1 MKFVENLFKNHIYII
16 LILTVIAVMPKWI
29 FSFIYFDESISLR
42 VINEISDTA
51 YLPLIKT
58 FSEFNL
64 NPSYS
69 ENLTNL
75 NIISFPFLGL
85 FINSIFFKI
94 FGSYSFIILEFLCVY
109 LFLYIFYNIFT
120 AIKHDKFSSILFSF
134 IIFSSTLIIKDLT
147 FFEYDIINK
156 IYLNFQTFYTLRFP
170 RPIISN
176 LFLFAY
182 IFFIIKF
189 YLNNNFDSKKVLLL
203 TLIMSFTMHVFFYL
217 FIFQFFLIFLI
228 YIFKFKK
235 NILIII
241 SENIKKHIFFF
252 LILLI
257 SYSLL
262 RLQMSY
268 SEPDYLERIGIF
280 TLDNYQKNIL
290 LKYLIN
296 FFLRIE
302 FLLLFV
308 VNTLIYI
315 FYRNKLINV
324 FYYLFLSTI
333 ISTTFFILFYN
344 NAIDYYHFF
353 NWILTSGLLT
363 IIASLLILFNK
374 IINKYKTI
382 NIVLLSF
389 LLFYYFFSNVSN
401 QLRSYEHI
409 NKDRVSLNKITLFF
423 KNNPDLI
430 DPNYEILNLNYK
442 LSLWLILNNYQNFSI
457 IPVSFWTPKKTS
469 QIEDELIS
477 SFKLVDLP
485 ENDFLKFISNSKK
498 KNRYKNPMVQQLF
511 DRTYLANQLKKFD
524 DKNLYT
530 DDEKLH
536 ISKSSPLISHQL
548 IIPENEIKR
557 LQLKF
562 QKNIIN
568 INPKIIVFDNY
579 NAIFNNNKINLNNY
593 CSIYSSDNYNVYVD
607 KKITNQC

>member
-1 MKFVENLFKNHIYII
+1 MKFVENLIKNPIYII
-16 LILTVIAVMPKWI
+16 FILTVIAVMPKWV
-29 FSFIYFDESISLR
+29 FSYIHFDESISLR
-42 VINEISDTA
+42 IINEISDTA
-51 YLPLIKT
+51 YLPLVKT
-58 FSEFNL
+58 FSELNL

-69 ENLTNL
+69 ENLSNL

-85 FINSIFFKI
+85 IINSIFFKI
-94 FGSYSFIILEFLCVY
+94 FGSYSFIILELLCVF

-120 AIKHDKFSSILFSF
+120 ALKFDKSSSILFTF
-134 IIFSSTLIIKDLT
+134 IIFSSTLFIKDLT
-147 FFEYDIINK
+147 FFDYDIINK
-156 IYLNFQTFYTLRFP
+156 IHLNFQTFYSLRFP

-182 IFFIIKF
+182 ILFIIKF
-189 YLNNNFDSKKVLLL
+189 YLSKNFDSKKIILL
-203 TLIMSFTMHVFFYL
+203 TLIMSFTMHIFFYF

-235 NILIII
+235 NILRII
-241 SENIKKHIFFF
+241 SENIKNHIFFF

-262 RLQMSY
+262 RLQMLY

-280 TLDNYQKNIL
+280 TLDNYQKTIL

-302 FLLLFV
+302 FLLLLV

-315 FYRNKLINV
+315 FYKNKLIDI

-363 IIASLLILFNK
+363 IIISLLIFCNK
-374 IINKYKTI
+374 IINKHKTI
-382 NIVLLSF
+382 NIVLLSL

-401 QLRSYEHI
+401 QLTSYENI
-409 NKDRVSLNKITLFF
+409 NKDRVSLNKLTLFF
-423 KNNPDLI
+423 KNNPELI
-430 DPNYEILNLNYK
+430 DPSYEILNLNYK

-477 SFKLVDLP
+477 SFNLLDLS

-498 KNRYKNPMVQQLF
+498 NNRYKNPIVQQLF

-530 DDEKLH
+530 DDEKLY

-562 QKNIIN
+562 KKNIIN
-568 INPKIIVFDNY
+568 IKPKIIVLDNY
-579 NAIFNNNKINLNNY
+579 NATFNMNKIDLNDY
-593 CSIYSSDNYNVYVD
+593 CSIYSSDNYNVYID
-607 KKITNQC
+607 RKIKNQC

>member
-51 YLPLIKT
+51 YLPLIKI

-302 FLLLFV
+302 FFFLFV

-363 IIASLLILFNK
+363 IIATLLILFNK